1 MDFTSKDAMAFDPAK
16 TQLVNRFRTTSKR
29 HFDDYSQVLFWFSD
43 RHLKLPPGF
52 SGFLFMCRW
61 GVWIAWLTLFSAVSW
76 GADSG
81 GVDTAQNDAA
91 NAHPFVTPPPLSDPN
106 AELVDRPLP
115 GAKSEA
121 NASPDGENGGTL
133 TPYYVRTGI
142 GLSFITNVDYPDFGI
157 TGGVDMAPGF
167 ATGVMLG
174 TQFHDNI
181 AFEIE
186 GGLLYNTVYSNQTGN
201 VTATNITQVT
211 NVQLFQVPMMGN
223 FIFRTDPLGAT
234 RIRLV
239 AGGGM
244 GGIFRQI
251 FVTGSPD
258 NYTESQTLGAYQGFG
273 GIQINP
279 GEPDLM
285 VDVQFRYL
293 NSISGQSV
301 PSMSLMGTVT
311 IRF

>member
-1 MDFTSKDAMAFDPAK
+1 
-16 TQLVNRFRTTSKR
+16 
-29 HFDDYSQVLFWFSD
+29 
-43 RHLKLPPGF
+43 
-52 SGFLFMCRW
+52 MCRW
-61 GVWIAWLTLFSAVSW
+61 GVFIGCLALCSSIAWT
-76 GADSG
+76 ADNG

-91 NAHPFVTPPPLSDPN
+91 NAHPFVMPSPATDPN

-115 GAKSEA
+115 GVKSETDG
-121 NASPDGENGGTL
+121 SPNGEKSDGL

-157 TGGVDMAPGF
+157 TDGVDMAPGF

-186 GGLLYNTVYSNQTGN
+186 GGLLYNTVYSNQAG
-201 VTATNITQVT
+201 NITAAGMSQIT

-251 FVTGSPD
+251 FVTGTPD

-293 NSISGQSV
+293 NSIAGQSV
-301 PSMSLMGTVT
+301 PSMSVMGTVT

>member
-1 MDFTSKDAMAFDPAK
+1 MAFDRSK
-16 TQLVNRFRTTSKR
+16 TQLVNRFRTTPKR
-29 HFDDYSQVLFWFSD
+29 HFDDYSHVLFWLSD
-43 RHLKLPPGF
+43 RHLKLSSGF
-52 SGFLFMCRW
+52 SGFLLMCRR
-61 GVWIAWLTLFSAVSW
+61 GVWIAWLTLLSAMSW

-91 NAHPFVTPPPLSDPN
+91 NAHPFVSPPPLSDPN

-115 GAKSEA
+115 GTKSEA
-121 NASPDGENGGTL
+121 DGSSASQNGGAL
-133 TPYYVRTGI
+133 TPYYVRTGV

-186 GGLLYNTVYSNQTGN
+186 GGLLYNTVYSNQAGN
-201 VTATNITQVT
+201 ITATGMSQIT

-234 RIRLV
+234 RIRLL

-244 GGIFRQI
+244 GGIFRQV
-251 FVTGSPD
+251 FVTGTPD

-293 NSISGQSV
+293 NSITGQSV

>member
-1 MDFTSKDAMAFDPAK
+1 MARGVHFQIGIAGFLIFIATAKGTDTAVQDAMTPNPYA
-16 TQLVNRFRTTSKR
+16 
-29 HFDDYSQVLFWFSD
+29 
-43 RHLKLPPGF
+43 LPSSIG
-52 SGFLFMCRW
+52 
-61 GVWIAWLTLFSAVSW
+61 
-76 GADSG
+76 
-81 GVDTAQNDAA
+81 
-91 NAHPFVTPPPLSDPN
+91 SDPSK
-106 AELVDRPLP
+106 ELTDAPIP
-115 GAKSEA
+115 GQKSAGVAPGITDSQEL
-121 NASPDGENGGTL
+121 SPF
-133 TPYYVRTGI
+133 YVRTGI
-142 GLSFITNVDYPDFGI
+142 GLSFVTNVDYPDFGI
-157 TGGVDMAPGF
+157 TSDVAFAPGF

-186 GGLLYNTVYSNQTGN
+186 GGLLYNSVYSNKTSGI
-201 VTATNITQVT
+201 TATDLTQVT

-223 FIFRTDPLGAT
+223 IIFRTDPLGAT

-244 GGIFRQI
+244 GGIFRQVFI
-251 FVTGSPD
+251 TGSPND
-258 NYTESQTLGAYQGFG
+258 VTRSQTLSAYQGFG

-293 NSISGQSV
+293 NSITGQSV

>member
-1 MDFTSKDAMAFDPAK
+1 
-16 TQLVNRFRTTSKR
+16 
-29 HFDDYSQVLFWFSD
+29 
-43 RHLKLPPGF
+43 
-52 SGFLFMCRW
+52 MCRW
-61 GVWIAWLTLFSAVSW
+61 GVFIGCLALCLSVAWA
-76 GADSG
+76 ADNG

-91 NAHPFVTPPPLSDPN
+91 NVHPFVMSPPVTDPN

-115 GAKSEA
+115 GMKSEA
-121 NASPDGENGGTL
+121 DGSPNGEKSDGL

-157 TGGVDMAPGF
+157 TDGVDMAPGF

-186 GGLLYNTVYSNQTGN
+186 GGLLYNTVYSNQAG
-201 VTATNITQVT
+201 NITAAGMSQIT

-251 FVTGSPD
+251 FVTGTPD

-293 NSISGQSV
+293 NSIAGQSV
-301 PSMSLMGTVT
+301 PSMSVMGTVT